1 MHANIQKDG
10 SYTVI
15 PRMYGGVTT
24 AQDLKTIAEVAEK
37 YEVPLVKLTGG
48 QRIGLF
54 GVKKCDLPAIWEELD
69 MPSGYAY
76 GKTLRTV
83 KTCVGSQFCRY
94 GTQDSMGLGI
104 KLEQKF
110 ERLDTPHKVKMSAS
124 GCPRNCS
131 ESGIKDIGFV
141 GVDDGYE
148 VYVGGNGGTDL
159 RAGDLLGKVRN
170 DEEALE
176 LTGAY
181 LQYYRET
188 AQYLERTSKWLERVG
203 LDHIKEVLASE
214 ETRKS
219 LNERLDATLSRYR
232 DPWKEALQND
242 EIKEKYY
249 TVRKLEA
256 VVK

>member
-1 MHANIQKDG
+1 MVH
-10 SYTVI
+10 
-15 PRMYGGVTT
+15 R
-24 AQDLKTIAEVAEK
+24 
-37 YEVPLVKLTGG
+37 
-48 QRIGLF
+48 
-54 GVKKCDLPAIWEELD
+54 
-69 MPSGYAY
+69 
-76 GKTLRTV
+76 
-83 KTCVGSQFCRY
+83 
-94 GTQDSMGLGI
+94 DSMGLGI
-104 KLEQKF
+104 KLEKKF

-219 LNERLDATLSRYR
+219 LNRTSGCNAFSLS
-232 DPWKEALQND
+232 
-242 EIKEKYY
+242 
-249 TVRKLEA
+249 
-256 VVK
+256 